1 MLIGFIKFHQF
12 TSYHTWSVKL
22 AVAVTVLAYILLFTG
37 LLDWPFRVAA
47 LFCLYAAME
56 EVAIT
61 FINRHEHVDV
71 RSIWQALKYYKK
83 NK

>member
-1 MLIGFIKFHQF
+1 MSDVNDSQLSPTPFIF
-12 TSYHTWSVKL
+12 YL
-22 AVAVTVLAYILLFTG
+22 
-37 LLDWPFRVAA
+37 
-47 LFCLYAAME
+47 CYAGME